1 MKKKDL
7 ILSYMQ
13 RTVSVADKEKLFT
26 TQELVDHFHMQRTNI
41 SSILNQLV
49 KDNKLEKIDGRPVLY
64 RLINLNQSNEKYDL
78 VFQKM
83 IGCNDSLKNAIKK
96 VKSELIYPDKKH
108 MFLFIGS
115 SGVGKAFLFKRYLN
129 MLKKEKWFL
138 KRLNCSNLIVN
149 II

>member
-13 RTVSVADKEKLFT
+13 RTVSIADKEKFFT

-96 VKSELIYPDKKH
+96 VKS
-108 MFLFIGS
+108 
-115 SGVGKAFLFKRYLN
+115 
-129 MLKKEKWFL
+129 
-138 KRLNCSNLIVN
+138 
-149 II
+149 